1 MRLRMWNGRLPT
13 EAEDEGV
20 TVSVTIEETDNAIPD
35 GAVMEV
41 SYASEARQL
50 GATECQE
57 AGFSV
62 EPNGE
67 IENSLIL
74 DAPTELMLDPNN
86 CKIFA
91 VTEEEETEE
100 EEEE

>member
-13 EAEDEGV
+13 EAEDEGA

-50 GATECQE
+50 GASECQE

-62 EPNGE
+62 ESNG
-67 IENSLIL
+67 ENSLIL

>member
-13 EAEDEGV
+13 EAEDEGA
-20 TVSVTIEETDNAIPD
+20 TVSVTIEQTENAIPTD
-35 GAVMEV
+35 AVLEV
-41 SYASEARQL
+41 TYASEARSL
-50 GATECQE
+50 GASECQE
-57 AGFSV
+57 EGFSV
-62 EPNGE
+62 ELNGDTVD
-67 IENSLIL
+67 SLIL

-100 EEEE
+100 EE